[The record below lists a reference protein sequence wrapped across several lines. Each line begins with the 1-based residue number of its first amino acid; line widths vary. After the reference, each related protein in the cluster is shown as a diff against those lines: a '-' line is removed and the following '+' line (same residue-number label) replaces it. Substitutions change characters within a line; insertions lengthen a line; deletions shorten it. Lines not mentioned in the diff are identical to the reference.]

1 MTAVTGQYRAC
12 GKFILCGEH
21 FVVHGTP
28 AVALPFR
35 SIGTQV
41 TVFAA
46 NQLSLQ
52 TDLDDP
58 AARTLAVRVAHGAL
72 ERLGLQATWRIEVQS
87 NIPVG
92 FGLGSSAAFGTAVVG
107 ALARATGQGLTPAQL
122 NEHAY
127 ALETIVHGQPS
138 GIDNTVIAH
147 ETAVRFVRG
156 EPFRTVTTAGALTFV
171 LASCGYP
178 GSTMEAVA
186 QVGHLAAARP
196 SHFGELLSEAH
207 TLVEAAV
214 GAFEAGDAA
223 TLGPLL
229 SRNHQLLASVG
240 VSTPELEK
248 LVEAAHAGGALGA
261 KLTGGGQGGF
271 VLALVDEAASR
282 AVAAAM
288 SGAGA
293 TDVFTTEVTA

>member
-41 TVFAA
+41 TVSPAE
-46 NQLSLQ
+46 QLSLH
-52 TDLDDP
+52 TDLDDSV
-58 AARTLAVRVAHGAL
+58 ARTLAERVAHVAV
-72 ERLGLQATWRIEVQS
+72 ERLGLQPRWRVDVRS
-87 NIPVG
+87 SIPVG
-92 FGLGSSAAFGTAVVG
+92 FGLGSSAAFGAALIG
-107 ALARATGQGLTPAQL
+107 ALAHANGQRLSLAQL

-138 GIDNTVIAH
+138 GIDNTVICG
-147 ETAVRFVRG
+147 ESAVRFVRG
-156 EPFRTVTTAGALTFV
+156 ASFRTVSTTGTLTFV

-186 QVGHLAAARP
+186 GVGRYAVAHP
-196 SHFGELLSEAH
+196 THFGALLSEAH
-207 TLVEAAV
+207 GLVEGAV
-214 GAFEAGDAA
+214 AAFEAGDAA
-223 TLGPLL
+223 RLGPLL

-240 VSTPELEK
+240 VSTPELET
-248 LVEAAHAGGALGA
+248 LVDAAHAAGALGA
-261 KLTGGGQGGF
+261 KLTGGGRGGF
-271 VLALVDEAASR
+271 VLALVDQSAAKS
-282 AVAAAM
+282 VAAALT
-288 SGAGA
+288 GAGA